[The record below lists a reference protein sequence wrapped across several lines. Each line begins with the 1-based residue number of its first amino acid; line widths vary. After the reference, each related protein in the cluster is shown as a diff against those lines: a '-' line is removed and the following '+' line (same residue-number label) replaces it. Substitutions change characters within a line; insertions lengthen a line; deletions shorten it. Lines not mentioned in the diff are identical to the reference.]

1 MKLEVILL
9 RDVPSLGSRGSV
21 VKVSRGYAR
30 NYLIKNDIAQI
41 STKRALENLEH
52 NLEVSDRRSDKSKI
66 RAEEMKEMLES
77 ETIQISAKAGPTGTL
92 FGAVT
97 RDAVAKALKR
107 KLNVVVGKRLMTVD
121 EPIKSL
127 GVHTVHIDLHHEV
140 KADLNVEVITTD
152 K

>member
-9 RDVPSLGSRGSV
+9 RDVPSLGSKGAV
-21 VKVSRGYAR
+21 VRVSKGYAR
-30 NYLIKNDIAQI
+30 NYLIKNDIAQLA
-41 STKRALENLEH
+41 TKHTLENLEH
-52 NLEVSDRRSDKSKI
+52 NLEVSDRRSSKAKVK
-66 RAEEMKEMLES
+66 AEEMKEMLEA
-77 ETIQISAKAGPTGTL
+77 ETIQIHAKAGPTGTL

-107 KLNVVVGKRLMTVD
+107 KLNIVVGKRSMTVD

-140 KADLNVEVITTD
+140 KANLNVEVVSVAN
-152 K
+152 